1 MRPLRL
7 RRTSGVRRGAYLLR
21 QEKAETP
28 DVILIGTGSEVAL
41 CLAAA
46 EKLEAEGVAARVVS
60 MPCQEL
66 FELQSAEY
74 KESVL
79 PAAVGARL
87 AVELGVRQGWDRY
100 LGFEGKFLGM
110 EGFGASAPAGVLM
123 EHFGFT
129 AERLTAL
136 AKEVI
141 QKK

>member
-1 MRPLRL
+1 
-7 RRTSGVRRGAYLLR
+7 GAYVLLK
-21 QEKAETP
+21 EKAAKP
-28 DVILIGTGSEVAL
+28 DVILIGTGSETAL

-46 EKLEAEGVAARVVS
+46 EKLEAEGIASRVVS

-66 FELQSAEY
+66 FELQTAEY

-79 PAAVGARL
+79 PADVRARV

-129 AERLTAL
+129 PEHVASL

>member
-1 MRPLRL
+1 
-7 RRTSGVRRGAYLLR
+7 
-21 QEKAETP
+21 
-28 DVILIGTGSEVAL
+28 
-41 CLAAA
+41 
-46 EKLEAEGVAARVVS
+46 